1 VSVVGLGQ
9 PQRSGKNPI
18 NQCMTLSKN
27 CAFSEA
33 VGMFIPIKGVWFL
46 RRLMDTEQGS
56 HQARMHPDQSRP
68 QVKRKLARGVTA

>member
-33 VGMFIPIKGVWFL
+33 VGMFIPINPVEKG
-46 RRLMDTEQGS
+46 RLVPSSADGY
-56 HQARMHPDQSRP
+56 
-68 QVKRKLARGVTA
+68 